1 MKILSIGD
9 SWLKVVA
16 GGGTPWPDIIGAD
29 NQGISGS
36 TAAEWA
42 ADRDGRLTKAKN
54 TEADVVIIS
63 LMGNDARHAVAD
75 GVVTTNE
82 IVAALRN
89 MRTVIETVLRPL
101 TIVLLYADPFCGDNA
116 QARMGVPLL
125 NGAIKFACDMPVV
138 FLDTS
143 KFLGREHFDGTDIH
157 PNRAGHEMIAI
168 KAQEIIGGAA

>member
-75 GVVTTNE
+75 GVVTTDE
-82 IVAALRN
+82 IMAALRN
-89 MRTVIETVLRPL
+89 MRTVIEAVLRPL
-101 TIVLLYADPFCGDNA
+101 TIVLLYADPFCGDDR
-116 QARMGVPLL
+116 QARLGVPLL
-125 NGAIKFACDMPVV
+125 NGAIKFACNMPVV

-143 KFLGREHFDGTDIH
+143 RFLVREHFDGRDIH
-157 PNRAGHEMIAI
+157 PNQLGHELIADTAETLI
-168 KAQEIIGGAA
+168 KGLQ